1 MYWTAKQQLAHHS
14 VTGCNIQPGDL
25 MGSGTIS
32 GPVSLT
38 VLFFDVISLSFNH
51 MFIQEVKDLLL
62 LIIKSSFQEFFTD
75 AFIFSPLQVG
85 LWPWRRSILE
95 IARVTCNY
103 WAGLGGDFFSVSICI
118 FWVYWMCSTI
128 FQWSHYISFC

>member
-38 VLFFDVISLSFNH
+38 VLFFDVISFSFNH

-85 LWPWRRSILE
+85 L
-95 IARVTCNY
+95 
-103 WAGLGGDFFSVSICI
+103 
-118 FWVYWMCSTI
+118 
-128 FQWSHYISFC
+128 